1 MTRNRQRLMMITTLG
16 LLMAM
21 IIIMTYIP
29 NLGYIQTG
37 FFSITII
44 HIPVLIGSILVGP
57 LGGAV
62 LGATWGITSWH
73 YATTLGTPEAALFVN
88 PLVSILPRILVG
100 LIASYSELG
109 LRRLIKLDY
118 LRNTIVTI
126 LGTLSNTV
134 LVLSAMLLFAATG
147 LVTNFTQGVAFIF
160 GIVISINGSLE
171 IISAAILVPLV
182 LKALDKT
189 VRKPQASK
197 QTP

>member
-21 IIIMTYIP
+21 IMIMTYIP

-37 FFSITII
+37 FFSITIV
-44 HIPVLIGSILVGP
+44 HIPVLIGSILIGP
-57 LGGAV
+57 LGGVV

-73 YATTLGTPEAALFVN
+73 YATTLGTAEAAIFVN

-100 LIASYSELG
+100 IIASYSELG

-118 LRNTIVTI
+118 IRNTIVSI

-134 LVLSAMLLFAATG
+134 LVLSAMLLFATTG

-171 IISAAILVPLV
+171 IVSAAILVPLV